1 MKYNGFYFWMFKSPM
16 KKVLAEKYGREYAAD
31 IMKKSKKVYRELV
44 EKADDIGDDNP
55 MAYNEL
61 FALAFVAPYVASE
74 KKIPPETVQE
84 MMRCSLYHIK
94 WYFGRTD
101 LNTDKGKTENK
112 KSVVKYYKWYT
123 PEKEKQYPTSFKV
136 DFVGQPHEGAC
147 YYRITRCPICIYTE
161 KLGVSELMPLFCELD
176 EVMITLQ
183 HGVLHRKQTL
193 ANGGEYCDYFITET
207 ENKRRSSYRSIADT
221 SFFSYFLDC
230 VSSDLPPGGLL
241 PLHHEAAVE
250 SVNSNQLVM
259 CTLLNDLTV
268 IDNEYFVGVAHS
280 FQPVS
285 DHDDRLIVGQFRNGL
300 HQLLF
305 IFGVN
310 IGRGLVQND
319 DGCVLHNGPGNG
331 DALPLAAGERCTALT
346 DNSVKAVR

>member
-16 KKVLAEKYGREYAAD
+16 KQVLAEKYGREYAAD
-31 IMKKSKKVYRELV
+31 IMIKSKKVYRELV

-61 FALAFVAPYVASE
+61 FTLAFVAPYVASE
-74 KKIPPETVQE
+74 KKIPPTAVQE
-84 MMRCSLYHIK
+84 MMRRSLYHIK
-94 WYFGRTD
+94 WYFAKTD
-101 LNTDKGKTENK
+101 LNTDKGKAENK

-193 ANGGEYCDYFITET
+193 ATGGEFCDYYIT
-207 ENKRRSSYRSIADT
+207 
-221 SFFSYFLDC
+221 
-230 VSSDLPPGGLL
+230 
-241 PLHHEAAVE
+241 
-250 SVNSNQLVM
+250 
-259 CTLLNDLTV
+259 
-268 IDNEYFVGVAHS
+268 
-280 FQPVS
+280 
-285 DHDDRLIVGQFRNGL
+285 
-300 HQLLF
+300 
-305 IFGVN
+305 
-310 IGRGLVQND
+310 
-319 DGCVLHNGPGNG
+319 GNR
-331 DALPLAAGERCTALT
+331 E
-346 DNSVKAVR
+346 